1 MTGRRAVKP
10 DPSLWLPLLDEY
22 RLTSLPHDTVL
33 EGTLRSD
40 LDPSSP
46 EVVDALARWPAAAY
60 LHVRGG
66 TTELVLVYQIKDE
79 PRKWPVANVALL
91 AATVITTLGSG
102 ALMVGFDPFGTQVFD
117 VGESAIPYPSRL
129 DLSVL
134 WLGASFAFPFLGVLI
149 AHEMGHYVAAR
160 VHRVRASLPYFI
172 PFPPYF
178 SLVGTLGAFIRLRGP
193 TVRRS
198 IMFDIGAAGPLAS
211 FILSVPLLVV
221 GLRLSE
227 TVAGPASLAT
237 PFLIRFAGEPVWL
250 GNGVVTHV
258 IASLVGPGPVG
269 ESLILLHPL
278 ALVGW
283 LGLFV
288 TGLNLLPLGQLDGG
302 HILYALHPTRQVWA
316 ARAFLLALL
325 PLGLLWWGW
334 WGWGAMVLV
343 LHRGRLAHPGVVQ
356 HEHGIGRAR
365 RVLGWALILIFFA
378 TIVPVPL
385 NL

>member
-1 MTGRRAVKP
+1 
-10 DPSLWLPLLDEY
+10 
-22 RLTSLPHDTVL
+22 L

-149 AHEMGHYVAAR
+149 AHEMGHYVVAR
-160 VHRVRASLPYFI
+160 VHRVRMSLPYFI
-172 PFPPYF
+172 PFPPYY
-178 SLVGTLGAFIRLRGP
+178 SVVGTLGAFIRLRGP

-227 TVAGPASLAT
+227 TVAGPVSLAT

-334 WGWGAMVLV
+334 WGWGALVLV

-378 TIVPVPL
+378 TMVPVPL